1 VNGCG
6 RRRTTGSPRRRR
18 SDDYFSTPNGD
29 LRYLQCLV
37 FLSAQPSVRPLLFE
51 AMRGRYEK
59 RSGTETALDDRRES
73 HIRARHYDEVRRLSQ
88 DRRSLEAAFGL
99 SCVVLR
105 GCMGRT
111 VLPLCPSGLVG
122 YEPQVRRRCNGSG
135 GAIMSHWHPDL
146 PFCALILFLIFLMF
160 LPEMIEGVRKYRA
173 GRDLAQRITA
183 EHEAIKALEK
193 RAR

>member
-1 VNGCG
+1 MAAGGGG
-6 RRRTTGSPRRRR
+6 RPARLEGEEAMTTSPRQTGTCVTCNASFSYLPSQVSGRFCSKRCAGATKSAQVRKQRSMIGGSLISVQDIMTKYGVCRRT
-18 SDDYFSTPNGD
+18 
-29 LRYLQCLV
+29 V
-37 FLSAQPSVRPLLFE
+37 V
-51 AMRGRYEK
+51 
-59 RSGTETALDDRRES
+59 
-73 HIRARHYDEVRRLSQ
+73 
-88 DRRSLEAAFGL
+88 LEAAFGL